1 MIQFKVY
8 IYCVLLFIEKEK
20 KMKYSS
26 IDNLA
31 INTLRILSADAVQK
45 ANSGHPG
52 LPLGAAPLAYTVWSK
67 MKHNPQNSKW
77 INRDRFVL
85 SAGHGSMLMYSLLH
99 IFGYDVSIDDIKAF
113 RQLNSKT
120 PGHPEYN
127 HTDGIETTT
136 GPLGQGIANAVG
148 IAISE
153 AFLASKF
160 NKENFEIIDHY
171 TYTLAGDGCLMEGI
185 SSEASSLAATL
196 ELGKLIVLYDS
207 NNISIEG
214 STSLAF
220 TENVCARYNA
230 YGWQVIEV
238 SDGNDIESISDAIES
253 AKLES
258 KKPSLIIVNT
268 EIGYGCPA
276 KQGSASAHGEP
287 LGKENV
293 IALKKNLNWPE
304 DKDFFVP
311 DSVYENMKTYI
322 ANGNKYEDKWN
333 SILEQYK
340 YKYPELYNQFTEV
353 FDKNI
358 QNRLLKGDFW
368 KTFEK
373 PISTREASGIIINKL
388 SDIIPNFI
396 GGSADL
402 APSNKTYMSGKE
414 DFSSSNRSGR
424 NLHFGVREHAMAAIT
439 NGMYLHGG
447 VIPYC
452 ATFLVFSDYM
462 KGAMRLSSLMRL
474 PITYVLTHDS
484 IGVGEDGPT
493 HQPIE
498 QLTSLRSIPN
508 MTVFRPADAKE
519 TACGWYYALSNK
531 IGPTSLILSR
541 QNLPLYDETGSEAL
555 KGGYILK
562 DSKKEIPDIILMA
575 SGSEVELIYKS
586 YFELENKNIDA
597 RIISMPSFE
606 IFEIQPDEYKE
617 KILPKNVSARIAV
630 EASSAE
636 HWYKY
641 LGFDGKL
648 ICMEGFGASG
658 KANELLEYYNFTIEN
673 IVNTAENVISS
684 TLLSGTK

>member
-1 MIQFKVY
+1 
-8 IYCVLLFIEKEK
+8 
-20 KMKYSS
+20 MKYTD
-26 IDNLA
+26 IDKST
-31 INTLRILSADAVQK
+31 INTIRILSADAVQK

-52 LPLGAAPLAYTVWSK
+52 LPLGAAPTAYTIWSK
-67 MKHNPQNSKW
+67 MKHNPKNPKW
-77 INRDRFVL
+77 VDRDRFVL

-99 IFGYDVSIDDIKAF
+99 LFGYNISIDDIKNF

-120 PGHPEYN
+120 PGHPEYK
-127 HTDGIETTT
+127 HTEGVETTT
-136 GPLGQGIANAVG
+136 GPLGQGLANAVG
-148 IAISE
+148 MAITES
-153 AFLASKF
+153 FLSSRF
-160 NKENFEIIDHY
+160 NKSNFNLIDHY
-171 TYTLAGDGCLMEGI
+171 TYVLVGDGCLMEGI

-207 NNISIEG
+207 NDISIEG
-214 STSLAF
+214 STNIAF
-220 TENVCARYNA
+220 TENVSKRYQA
-230 YGWQVIEV
+230 YGWQVIEI
-238 SDGNDIESISDAIES
+238 SDGNDIEAISIALDS
-253 AKLES
+253 AKSEI
-258 KKPSLIIVNT
+258 KKPSLVIVKT

-287 LGKENV
+287 LGKENIV
-293 IALKKNLNWPE
+293 ALKKNLDFPE

-311 DSVYENMKTYI
+311 EDVYQNMHNYI
-322 ANGNKYEDKWN
+322 SKGEESEKKWN
-333 SILEQYK
+333 IILEQYK
-340 YKYPELYNQFTEV
+340 YKYPELYKEFTES
-353 FDKNI
+353 FDENI

-368 KTFEK
+368 KSFEK
-373 PISTREASGIIINKL
+373 PISTREASGILINKL
-388 SDIIPNFI
+388 ADIIPNFI

-402 APSNKTYMSGKE
+402 APSNKTHMSGKG
-414 DFSSSNRSGR
+414 DFSASNRSSR

-439 NGMYLHGG
+439 NGIYLHGG

-474 PITYVLTHDS
+474 PVTYVLTHDS

-519 TACGWYYALSNK
+519 TACGWYYSLSNK
-531 IGPTSLILSR
+531 TGPTSLILSR
-541 QNLPLYDETGSEAL
+541 QTLPLYEETGSEAL

-586 YFELENKNIDA
+586 YFELENKGIDA

-606 IFEIQPDEYKE
+606 IFEIQSDEYKE
-617 KILPKNVSARIAV
+617 KILPKNVSARIAI

-641 LGFDGKL
+641 VGLDGKL
-648 ICMEGFGASG
+648 ICMESFGASG
-658 KANELLEYYNFTIEN
+658 KASELFEYYNFTVKN
-673 IVNTAENVISS
+673 VVNTAENVIYN